1 MTARSFAL
9 RVDAAAAAPSLAAA
23 PGYASRFAVGVAV
36 AVALAWWPSLAGA
49 QAPGRTP
56 RIGLLS
62 FFAAPTA
69 AHPDPN
75 EAGFRQGLR
84 EAGFAEGQ
92 NVVIERR
99 FADGQADRLEAMAAD
114 LVRLKVDVILAAGQP
129 SREAARKATATIPI
143 VTLSGSD
150 PVREGWAQSLAR
162 PGGNV
167 TGITFSFPELGPKRL
182 ELLKEAM
189 PALRRIAVLID
200 PIEVVDA
207 GDVVRE
213 TEAGARRLGLQ
224 MQVIEVHGRKDL
236 DAAFAR
242 ARRDSAQ
249 AVIPIAMWPHREQ
262 VAALAARDRLAAIG
276 EGSQEVQ
283 AGLLIGYGADL
294 DDLIRRSALQMARI
308 LKGARAGDLPI
319 ERPTK
324 FRLSVN
330 LKTAKALGIAIP
342 QSLLARAD
350 EVIE

>member
-1 MTARSFAL
+1 M
-9 RVDAAAAAPSLAAA
+9 
-23 PGYASRFAVGVAV
+23 
-36 AVALAWWPSLAGA
+36 
-49 QAPGRTP
+49 P
-56 RIGLLS
+56 RIGFLS
-62 FFAAPTA
+62 FFAEPTA
-69 AHPDPN
+69 GRSDPN
-75 EAGFRQGLR
+75 ETGFRQGLR
-84 EAGFAEGQ
+84 EAGFDEGQ
-92 NVVIERR
+92 NIVIERR
-99 FADGQADRLEAMAAD
+99 FADGRADRLDAMAAD

-129 SREAARKATATIPI
+129 SREAARKATSTIPI

-150 PVREGWAQSLAR
+150 PVREGWASSLAR

-167 TGITFSFPELGPKRL
+167 TGITFTFPELGPKRL

-207 GDVVRE
+207 VDVVRE
-213 TEAGARRLGLQ
+213 TEAAARRLGLHL
-224 MQVIEVHGRKDL
+224 QVIEIHGSKDL
-236 DAAFAR
+236 EAAFAR

-249 AVIPIAMWPHREQ
+249 AVVPIAMWPHREQ

-294 DDLIRRSALQMARI
+294 DDLVRRSALQMAKI

-342 QSLLARAD
+342 KALLARAD

>member
-1 MTARSFAL
+1 MSAGASAL
-9 RVDAAAAAPSLAAA
+9 RVDAAAGVPPGAMAPRHVAMLAM
-23 PGYASRFAVGVAV
+23 AV
-36 AVALAWWPSLAGA
+36 AVAALAAGPRLVEA
-49 QAPGRTP
+49 QTPAPMA
-56 RIGLLS
+56 RIGMLS
-62 FFAAPTA
+62 FFAAPSG
-69 AHPDPN
+69 AHSDPN

-84 EAGFAEGQ
+84 EAGFDEGR

-99 FADGQADRLEAMAAD
+99 FADGQADRLEAMAAE
-114 LVRLKVDVILAAGQP
+114 LVRLKVDAILAAGQP

-150 PVREGWAQSLAR
+150 PVREGWATSLAR

-167 TGITFSFPELGPKRL
+167 TGITFTFPELGPKRL
-182 ELLKEAM
+182 ELLKEAV

-200 PIEVVDA
+200 PVEVVDA
-207 GDVVRE
+207 ADVVRE
-213 TEAGARRLGLQ
+213 TEAAARRLGLQ
-224 MQVIEVHGRKDL
+224 MQVIEIGAKQDL
-236 DAAFAR
+236 EAAFAR
-242 ARRDSAQ
+242 ARRDNAQ
-249 AVIPIAMWPHREQ
+249 AVVPIAMWAHREQ

-294 DDLIRRSALQMARI
+294 DDLVRRSALQVAKI

-330 LKTAKALGIAIP
+330 LKTAKALGIAMP
-342 QSLLARAD
+342 RALLARAD
-350 EVIE
+350 EVVE